1 MVVFIGTAGP
11 WFSADKQWIRILD
24 SNFTCLTTITP
35 STTSVSSGVV
45 IEWTTLWIQVAH
57 KNEGFLLREAAL
69 NLRDSMRRSDI
80 LEGACSGVAAP
91 GSDQDASRTSF
102 SSEVVRAP
110 PAKLRPRGWPRTRL
124 RDYISQSA
132 RGTRG
137 PSVMMVRRRPG
148 ALCSACCH
156 WSLTLD

>member
-1 MVVFIGTAGP
+1 MA
-11 WFSADKQWIRILD
+11 
-24 SNFTCLTTITP
+24 N
-35 STTSVSSGVV
+35 
-45 IEWTTLWIQVAH
+45 

-91 GSDQDASRTSF
+91 GSDQDASRTFF

-110 PAKLRPRGWPRTRL
+110 PAKLRPQGWPRTRL

-132 RGTRG
+132 RGDSG
-137 PSVMMVRRRPG
+137 S
-148 ALCSACCH
+148 LCNDGEEEA
-156 WSLTLD
+156 WSTLLSLLPLKSDLGLENGWMQHPTDIWDCIHQGKPK

>member
-1 MVVFIGTAGP
+1 M
-11 WFSADKQWIRILD
+11 
-24 SNFTCLTTITP
+24 
-35 STTSVSSGVV
+35 
-45 IEWTTLWIQVAH
+45 IEWTTLWLQVAN

-69 NLRDSMRRSDI
+69 NLRDSTRRSDI

-91 GSDQDASRTSF
+91 GSDQDASRTFF

-137 PSVMMVRRRPG
+137 PSVMMVEEE
-148 ALCSACCH
+148 A
-156 WSLTLD
+156 WSTLLPLKSDLGLENGWMQDPTDIWDCIHQGKPK